1 MADRLK
7 EKSIHSFVWKTAHSL
22 CTLGMTFVIQLV
34 LARMLS
40 PEDFGIIALTT
51 VFMTLAN
58 TIIETSF
65 SSSVIQRA
73 ELNQTLLSSVFYT
86 NFALSALIYL
96 ILFLISPLIAAFYG
110 EDVLT
115 SILRVQGI
123 RIVFSGL
130 YSIPQALMN
139 RKMRFKAMFLC
150 GFIGSVGQAVI
161 GFLMAYFGAGVW
173 ALVVST
179 LAGSIIAGAVM
190 IVMEPWK
197 PSLCFSAAQ
206 VKGAL
211 SFSSNILAIRVIRKL
226 FYNVRTLAIGKVYDT
241 QVLGFFNKGFQFP
254 STAMTVV
261 DGSLT
266 SVAFTSLSK
275 LQDDVPKLRSSL
287 RMYVRISMFLCTP
300 LMIGMLLVAEP
311 LVLVLLTEK
320 WLGCVPFLQI
330 ICLTQLFLPLN
341 VKTTALEALGKSK
354 VSMKLHVSGVLIS
367 LVLLVLSL
375 PFSPTVMV
383 MGGLISNLILHIAIT
398 FAVRKELGY
407 SVRDQLSDAA
417 CGMLPS
423 AAMAASVL
431 ALRLLKTEG
440 LLQLSLEI
448 LCGAA
453 VFVLAS
459 AVTKNKTFRFLLDA
473 VKKTF
478 LRRKYVRQ
486 END

>member
-1 MADRLK
+1 MF
-7 EKSIHSFVWKTAHSL
+7 I
-22 CTLGMTFVIQLV
+22 C
-34 LARMLS
+34 
-40 PEDFGIIALTT
+40 
-51 VFMTLAN
+51 
-58 TIIETSF
+58 
-65 SSSVIQRA
+65 
-73 ELNQTLLSSVFYT
+73 
-86 NFALSALIYL
+86 
-96 ILFLISPLIAAFYG
+96 
-110 EDVLT
+110 
-115 SILRVQGI
+115 
-123 RIVFSGL
+123 GL
-130 YSIPQALMN
+130 
-139 RKMRFKAMFLC
+139 
-150 GFIGSVGQAVI
+150 IGSLGQAVI

-179 LAGSIIAGAVM
+179 LAGSIISGVAMMVT
-190 IVMEPWK
+190 EPWK
-197 PSLCFSAAQ
+197 PSLCFSFSQ

-226 FYNVRTLAIGKVYDT
+226 FYNIRTLAIGKVYDT

-275 LQDDVPKLRSSL
+275 LQSDVPKLRSSL

-311 LVLVLLTEK
+311 MVLVLLTEK
-320 WLGCVPFLQI
+320 WMGCVPFLQI

-367 LVLLVLSL
+367 LVLLAVTL

-383 MGGLISNLILHIAIT
+383 MGGLISNLLLHIAIT
-398 FAVRKELGY
+398 FAVRKELAY
-407 SVRDQLSDAA
+407 SIKEQFLDAM

-423 AAMAASVL
+423 AAMAASIF
-431 ALRLLKTEG
+431 ALRLLNING
-440 LLQLSLEI
+440 LLQLSVEI

-453 VFVLAS
+453 VFVLVS
-459 AVTKNKTFRFLLDA
+459 AFTKNKTFVFLLDS
-473 VKKTF
+473 VRKTF
-478 LRRKYVRQ
+478 LRRKHVRQ
-486 END
+486 KND